1 MGMVVRLCRR
11 PSGLEQAGAPLAEV
25 FIAPWPRNP
34 QYKQKFDK
42 GESMTTQDYA
52 YIAGSAHLDII
63 ASVTGQ
69 ANVVDKIGTVQYE
82 FGGTAY
88 NFAMNLQLS
97 GVDTVFTGA
106 FNHSPISQM
115 ILTEM
120 MNQGIR
126 THVKTIGTLPEAG
139 FCAQLVGGDLYSAVS
154 SMPVEHVTFGEDF
167 FKQGMGHGHERKS
180 SKAKCLVLDCNL
192 SGETLNKAAK
202 VAKTQGVG
210 VYVAGV
216 SEAKCVRILE
226 IQHPIEVVFVNATEM
241 SYLVTHVEG
250 AQTWEDVAK
259 HKNCAFVVTQGANGV
274 TLCEANGQ
282 AQHFSV
288 RAIKTN
294 ANTLGAGDM
303 FSATFIKTHAFEGKT
318 FAAAIEAGIQAA
330 ANVLE
335 RENASLGRQQAL
347 NSNIESIASRAEID
361 NLTELLNRDG
371 LERFMRAR
379 SLFEKPFYIILC
391 DVDHFKNFN
400 DTYGHDVGDEVLQK
414 VGKVI
419 KKCIRNK
426 DAVGRWGG
434 EEFVCL
440 IDDASLNVAQGIAE
454 RIRTEI
460 AKIKIKNVDHG
471 ITLSAGVAFSD
482 IEADWGNALKA
493 ADQALYQAKE
503 NGRNQVVV
511 AR

>member
-1 MGMVVRLCRR
+1 M
-11 PSGLEQAGAPLAEV
+11 PNS
-25 FIAPWPRNP
+25 
-34 QYKQKFDK
+34 K
-42 GESMTTQDYA
+42 TDYA

-63 ASVTGQ
+63 ASVTG
-69 ANVVDKIGTVQYE
+69 APDVIDKIGTVQYE

-88 NFAMNLQLS
+88 NFAMNMQLS

-106 FNHSPISQM
+106 FNQSPISQM

-126 THVKTIGTLPEAG
+126 THVKTISNLPEAG

-167 FKQGMGHGHERKS
+167 FKQGMTNCKDKS
-180 SKAKCLVLDCNL
+180 GKGSLGQAKCLVLDCNL
-192 SGETLNKAAK
+192 APETLNKAAK
-202 VAKTQGVG
+202 AAKSQDIG
-210 VYVAGV
+210 VYIAGV
-216 SEAKCVRILE
+216 SEAKCVRILDIE
-226 IQHPIEVVFVNATEM
+226 HPIKVVFVNATEM
-241 SYLVTHVEG
+241 DYLVTHMDE
-250 AQTWEDVAK
+250 AKTWEDVAQIK
-259 HKNCAFVVTQGANGV
+259 GCAFVVTQGAKGV
-274 TLCEANGQ
+274 TLCEADGT

-288 RAIKTN
+288 RAIKT
-294 ANTLGAGDM
+294 ASNTLGAGDM
-303 FSATFIKTHAFEGKT
+303 FSSTFIKAHAFDGASFSK
-318 FAAAIEAGIQAA
+318 AIEAGIQAA

-335 RENASLGRQQAL
+335 RDNASLGRQQAL

-391 DVDHFKNFN
+391 DVDHFKRFN

-419 KKCIRNK
+419 KKCIRSK

-440 IDDASLNVAQGIAE
+440 IDDANLKVAEGIAE

-460 AKIKIKNVDHG
+460 SKIKIKNVDEG

-482 IEADWGNALKA
+482 VEAAWTEALKA
-493 ADQALYQAKE
+493 ADEALYQAKE

-511 AR
+511 SSWQQRLL

>member
-1 MGMVVRLCRR
+1 
-11 PSGLEQAGAPLAEV
+11 
-25 FIAPWPRNP
+25 
-34 QYKQKFDK
+34 
-42 GESMTTQDYA
+42 MTKPTTDYA

-69 ANVVDKIGTVQYE
+69 PDVIDKIGTVQYE

-97 GVDTVFTGA
+97 GVNTVFTGA

-154 SMPVEHVTFGEDF
+154 SMPVEHVTFGEEF
-167 FKQGMGHGHERKS
+167 IKQGVGRNTDKGGR
-180 SKAKCLVLDCNL
+180 AKCMVLDCNL
-192 SGETLNKAAK
+192 STETLNKAAK
-202 VAKTQGVG
+202 VSKSAGIG

-226 IQHPIEVVFVNATEM
+226 VEYPIEVVFVNATEM
-241 SYLVTHVEG
+241 DYLVNHMKN
-250 AQTWEDVAK
+250 AKKWEDVAK
-259 HKNCAFVVTQGANGV
+259 IKECAFVVTQGAKGV
-274 TLCEANGQ
+274 TLCEAEGSSQ
-282 AQHFSV
+282 QFSV
-288 RAIKTN
+288 RAIKTD

-303 FSATFIKTHAFEGKT
+303 FSATFIKAHAFDGKS
-318 FAAAIEAGIQAA
+318 FAGAIEAGIEAA

-335 RENASLGRQQAL
+335 RDNASLGRQQAL

-391 DVDHFKNFN
+391 DVDHFKSFN

-419 KKCIRNK
+419 KKCIRSK

-434 EEFVCL
+434 EEFICL
-440 IDDASLNVAQGIAE
+440 IDDANLKVAEGIAE

-460 AKIKIKNVDHG
+460 AKIKIKNVDQT

-482 IEADWGNALKA
+482 VEAEWTDALKA
-493 ADQALYQAKE
+493 ADEALYQAKE

-511 AR
+511 SSWQQRLI